1 VEHAA
6 KEEILCEDLRQ
17 LQILKAI
24 GQDPRWKMNNS
35 LDMDPTVIMSGA
47 RGSLTPPKTILPQ
60 PLVTGSLELA
70 GSGSPLALVPSQVSA
85 FPPAGPVLGPPET
98 TCLSDVSPHMV
109 GPLETHTLR
118 LVSPQDVG
126 MGNAGSGSGFGLPQ
140 TDCAPVASTPI
151 IGLPET
157 QSIIPVSP
165 HLQLNE
171 LNHRGGKQIY
181 MRPC

>member
-1 VEHAA
+1 M
-6 KEEILCEDLRQ
+6 EDEL
-17 LQILKAI
+17 
-24 GQDPRWKMNNS
+24 PRHGPHSHYEWGTRVA
-35 LDMDPTVIMSGA
+35 D
-47 RGSLTPPKTILPQ
+47 
-60 PLVTGSLELA
+60 
-70 GSGSPLALVPSQVSA
+70 PSQDNFAPAPGDWVAGIGWAGIAPCVSPFSSLC

-118 LVSPQDVG
+118 PVSPQDVG
-126 MGNAGSGSGFGLPQ
+126 MGNVGSGSGFGPPQ